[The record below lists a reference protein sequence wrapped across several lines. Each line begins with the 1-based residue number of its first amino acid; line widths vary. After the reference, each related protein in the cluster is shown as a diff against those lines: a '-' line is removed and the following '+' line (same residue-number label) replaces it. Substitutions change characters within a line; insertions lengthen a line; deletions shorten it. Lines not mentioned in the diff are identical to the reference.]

1 LFSVKLIKLFEVTFE
16 DVRPNVLNAPLYCVF
31 EEMGVFFE
39 KDFHVGELGSF
50 TAAGAVAGCA

>member
-1 LFSVKLIKLFEVTFE
+1 MRTDWLFEVTFE